1 MLVLCFKKS
10 LDLSAADLA
19 ARQDESEA
27 SRKRL
32 VELSREFKRTT
43 PEVSAGL
50 FIAFTVCSVNQ
61 WILCG
66 AILHIKHGK

>member
-1 MLVLCFKKS
+1 MLLVLYIKKS

-27 SRKRL
+27 SRKKL

-43 PEVSAGL
+43 PEVALQYTCCAL
-50 FIAFTVCSVNQ
+50 FNHEVA
-61 WILCG
+61 LY
-66 AILHIKHGK
+66 